1 MKQVKDII
9 KGLREDNDLKQKD
22 VAQVLNI
29 NQQYYSKYETG
40 EYEIPT
46 RHIITLSK
54 FYKVS
59 CDYILGLIDFKSPL
73 GGESYEYEAELVKQE
88 NIMKKF
94 NSLDHKQKVKVAEY
108 IELICSQ
115 KVIDRQH

>member
-1 MKQVKDII
+1 MRQVKDII

-59 CDYILGLIDFKSPL
+59 CDYILGLIDYQSPL
-73 GGESYEYEAELVKQE
+73 GGESYQYEVELVKPE
-88 NIMKKF
+88 NIIKKF
-94 NSLDHKQKVKVAEY
+94 NTLNHKQKVNVAEY
-108 IELICSQ
+108 IELIYKQNIGSQ
-115 KVIDRQH
+115 H